1 MNRNQLT
8 PSQITNPRNAYKKVS
23 IEPFLDPNSRLHYMR
38 LFTYIA
44 LFTVLYSIYQ
54 LYKKSTMSQPTLPVV
69 VVGSGLAGLTSV
81 YKLLERKIP
90 VILIDK
96 MDKMGGNS
104 IKASSG
110 INGVLTSTQKQ
121 FGIEDSVQGFFDD
134 TKKSGGKIGDL
145 NLQQKL
151 VKESTE
157 AIRWLQQ
164 DIGVPLD
171 LVNRLGGHSQRRTHR
186 SSNIPPGFEII
197 SKLKNRIVEHEE
209 NLKLLL
215 NSQIV
220 DIDISNGKIIGLK
233 VLDLINKHEDYI
245 KTNQIVMATGGFG
258 FSEELIKKY
267 RPELLGLPTTNGA
280 QTLGEG
286 QVLLEKIG
294 AALIDME
301 QIQIHPTG
309 FINPKDPESRWKFL
323 AAESLRG
330 IGGVLLNTDKN
341 ERFINELST
350 RDVVSQ
356 AILKQKDSK
365 ALLVLN
371 DDMYQD
377 FKFQLDFYIKQG
389 LVVKTSVKDYFKEN
403 AGKVVDLLSRYSK
416 ESISDEFNRESKAH
430 VFKEMTVSSELLI
443 AEITPVVH
451 FTMGGVKI
459 NGDGQVL
466 DTKGDV
472 IEGLY
477 AVGEVS
483 GGVHGANR
491 LGGNSLLEC
500 VVFGTSAAKRIA
512 GELGKL

>member
-1 MNRNQLT
+1 
-8 PSQITNPRNAYKKVS
+8 
-23 IEPFLDPNSRLHYMR
+23 
-38 LFTYIA
+38 
-44 LFTVLYSIYQ
+44 
-54 LYKKSTMSQPTLPVV
+54 MSQNLPVV
-69 VVGSGLAGLTSV
+69 VVGTGLAGLTSV

-90 VILIDK
+90 VILVDK
-96 MDKMGGNS
+96 LDKMGGNS

-110 INGVLTSTQKQ
+110 INGILSSTQKKLGLLDTSDQ
-121 FGIEDSVQGFFDD
+121 FLDD
-134 TKKSGGKIGDL
+134 TVKSGGEIGDL
-145 NLQQKL
+145 KLQAKL

-186 SSNIPPGFEII
+186 SNNIPPGFEII
-197 SKLKNRIVEHEE
+197 SKLKQKIEKDE

-220 DIDISNGKIIGLK
+220 EILVAYGKITGLK
-233 VLDLINKHEDYI
+233 ILDLVSKEEKVI
-245 KTNQIVMATGGFG
+245 KTNHVIMATGGFG
-258 FSEELIKKY
+258 FSEELIRKY
-267 RPELLGLPTTNGA
+267 KPELLGLPTTNGA

-286 QVLLEKIG
+286 QVLLENIG
-294 AALIDME
+294 AELIDME
-301 QIQIHPTG
+301 QIQVHPTG
-309 FINPKDPESRWKFL
+309 FINPKDPQSRWKFL

-330 IGGVLLNTDKN
+330 IGGILLNTDKH
-341 ERFINELST
+341 ERFINELAT

-356 AILKQKDSK
+356 AILKQKDGK

-371 DDMYQD
+371 NDMYQD

-389 LVVKTSVKDYFKEN
+389 LVMKTSIQDYFGESSAKRVAE
-403 AGKVVDLLSRYSK
+403 LLFKYSIK
-416 ESISDEFNRESKAH
+416 NTEDEFGREYKAH
-430 VFKEMTVSSELLI
+430 NFQEITSSSELLI

-459 NGDGQVL
+459 NNNGQVI
-466 DTKGDV
+466 DKSGAV

-483 GGVHGANR
+483 GGVHGVNR

-500 VVFGTSAAKRIA
+500 VVFGTSAAKKIA
-512 GELGKL
+512 LEMSNL